1 MISHPCQLPR
11 DCPARTPE
19 HVRSAF
25 CPPRSQPRGL
35 LPSPELFSAGRGLT
49 CQLACPEG
57 VLCSQRLGV
66 SVKAGPVGPKEQG
79 SPGPGRKPAPELG
92 VGGPTQRR
100 WAGPVSL
107 AELSAQGGYPD
118 FTSQG
123 RG

>member
-1 MISHPCQLPR
+1 MISHPCRLPR

-57 VLCSQRLGV
+57 GAVQPKTGSQREGG
-66 SVKAGPVGPKEQG
+66 AGGAQRAGLPRTREEAG
-79 SPGPGRKPAPELG
+79 S
-92 VGGPTQRR
+92 
-100 WAGPVSL
+100 
-107 AELSAQGGYPD
+107 
-118 FTSQG
+118 
-123 RG
+123 